1 MKKLIVILCLS
12 FLSLSAF
19 SEVRIWNDKSG
30 NSYEAEYVREL
41 FDKLTLK
48 TTEGKEVRVA
58 VEDLSEHDQKYLR
71 VMVPPNLEIDFSKKT
86 SIKEKPYEM
95 GDLDKDI
102 VTILSAK
109 VKITKDSKRPFTSGL
124 KAELFLIGEEVKET
138 QYKILLSKTDS
149 NFLLPEKKGEF
160 HEFKTKPIELQVY
173 TEYDYS
179 RRGPV
184 FIGYLV
190 VVTDKQGNT
199 VQVKTNLPWL
209 EDKIEELRSL
219 YMHGSASRYS
229 RYFDKKTIQKLKVPR
244 PTGYFKR
251 N

>member
-1 MKKLIVILCLS
+1 MKKLIVILGLS

-244 PTGYFKR
+244 PTGDFKR